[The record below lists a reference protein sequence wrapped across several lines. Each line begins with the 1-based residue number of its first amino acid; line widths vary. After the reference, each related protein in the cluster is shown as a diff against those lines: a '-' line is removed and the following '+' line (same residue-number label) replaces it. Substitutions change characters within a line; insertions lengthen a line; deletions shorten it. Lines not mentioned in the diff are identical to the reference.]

1 MKREEQRRLCGVQTI
16 STYEDSCL
24 PAYECPKAWETGVL
38 IECVAPNARKV
49 ALWSVLFGNGKLDKV
64 WSSDMQV
71 ISESR

>member
-1 MKREEQRRLCGVQTI
+1 MKIGDLIEMRNASR
-16 STYEDSCL
+16 